1 MIRFSFRVAF
11 NISIMKIFSNFGVLM
26 FIGLNIALP
35 TVDISTDMYMIYKLF
50 HGAWGCVNPERWSED
65 FQTWQECL
73 IDPESF
79 CNDNTT
85 TQHSEICTRVTTGI
99 LGWSCVDPKNWSSD
113 YQDWFKCR
121 SGADVFCSNQTTE
134 VDICQYQSHPKF
146 GFSMMVPYLIN
157 YLICFLT
164 WHRLDLTKK
173 KSFLF
178 PLLNTYTQLGEKNK

>member
-1 MIRFSFRVAF
+1 
-11 NISIMKIFSNFGVLM
+11 M

-99 LGWSCVDPKNWSSD
+99 LGWSCVNPENWSSD

-134 VDICQYQSHPKF
+134 AKICQYQSHPKF

-178 PLLNTYTQLGEKNK
+178 PLLNTYTQLGEKKKYIHKISSIIYYPLKKIHFRHSL